1 MKRMRRTS
9 AEVFGMSFLD
19 VVSCAFGAMVALLM
33 LIDEAPD
40 EVVIKEPD
48 NVEELVD
55 YSSLITEAN
64 RRVSKLKARQASLHA
79 DLRDIDTNQ
88 VTLAS
93 TLAQL
98 QTPEATPK
106 AVQGTMRSIYSG
118 GIPVGESHVI
128 FVIDNSGS
136 MRANWDR
143 VTDVL
148 YDILEAHPEVEG
160 LQILSDMGDSL
171 IPGYD
176 KRWIPDTPSA
186 RKNLKNSLARMSGFS
201 NSSPVEGIERA
212 LRVYASKAD
221 SLSIYVFGDDFT
233 GTSYDEVLTRVSTLN
248 TKSGSKFA
256 KIHGVGFP
264 WGIEDRFATLMRAI
278 ANQNNGVFVG
288 LDN

>member
-19 VVSCAFGAMVALLM
+19 IVSCAFGAMVALLM
-33 LIDEAPD
+33 LIDEAPE
-40 EVVIKEPD
+40 EVVTNERD
-48 NVEELVD
+48 NLEEMID
-55 YSSLITEAN
+55 YSSMITEAN
-64 RRVSKLKARQASLHA
+64 ERASELKTRQASLQG
-79 DLRDIDTNQ
+79 DLRDIDNNLHA
-88 VTLAS
+88 LAS

-98 QTPEATPK
+98 QTPEVAPK
-106 AVQGTMRSIYSG
+106 SVQGTMRSIYSG
-118 GIPVGESHVI
+118 GIPVGETHVI

-143 VTDVL
+143 VTEVL
-148 YDILEAHPEVEG
+148 YDILEAHPEVKG

-233 GTSYDEVLTRVSTLN
+233 GNSYDEVLSRVSTLN

>member
-40 EVVIKEPD
+40 EVVTDEPD
-48 NVEELVD
+48 NLEELID
-55 YSSLITEAN
+55 YSSMITEAN
-64 RRVSKLKARQASLHA
+64 EQASKLRTRQASLQG
-79 DLRDIDTNQ
+79 DLRDIDNNLDA
-88 VTLAS
+88 LAS

-98 QTPEATPK
+98 QTPEVAPK

-118 GIPVGESHVI
+118 GIPVGETHVI

-143 VTDVL
+143 VTEVL

-171 IPGYD
+171 IAGYD

-186 RKNLKNSLARMSGFS
+186 RKNLKDSLARMSGFS

-233 GTSYDEVLTRVSTLN
+233 GNSYDEVLTRVSTLN

>member
-248 TKSGSKFA
+248 TKGGSKFA

>member
-1 MKRMRRTS
+1 MKRLRRTS

-40 EVVIKEPD
+40 EVVIEEPD

-55 YSSLITEAN
+55 YSARITEAN
-64 RRVSKLKARQASLHA
+64 ESASKLKARQASLQA
-79 DLRDIDTNQ
+79 DLRDIDTNL

-176 KRWIPDTPSA
+176 RRWIPDTPSA

-288 LDN
+288 LKN

>member
-33 LIDEAPD
+33 LIDEAP
-40 EVVIKEPD
+40 EELVINEPD
-48 NVEELVD
+48 NLEEMID
-55 YSSLITEAN
+55 YSSMITEAN
-64 RRVSKLKARQASLHA
+64 ERASELKIRQASLQG
-79 DLRDIDTNQ
+79 DLRDIDNNLDA
-88 VTLAS
+88 LAS

-98 QTPEATPK
+98 QTPEVAPK
-106 AVQGTMRSIYSG
+106 SIQGTMRSIYSG
-118 GIPVGESHVI
+118 GIPVGETHVI

-143 VTDVL
+143 VTEVL

-171 IPGYD
+171 IAGYD

-233 GTSYDEVLTRVSTLN
+233 GNSYDDVLTRVSTLN